1 MHLTTRM
8 MRANLSEENN
18 VVGEISVDHPALSL
32 KTDLQKMTI
41 TLMMMMMVVGLVS
54 VTLIPPLFCSM
65 GKSGKRMAMAMR

>member
-41 TLMMMMMVVGLVS
+41 TLMMMMVVGLVS

-65 GKSGKRMAMAMR
+65 GKSGKRMAMVMR

>member
-1 MHLTTRM
+1 M

-41 TLMMMMMVVGLVS
+41 TLMMMMVVGLVS

-65 GKSGKRMAMAMR
+65 GKSGKRMAMVMR